1 MERVFQSII
10 DPLCPFARN
19 RPFSLRLGALQYFA
33 AHRRSVLFIDDRFG
47 STLTRSSGKLISFFL
62 AFLDDAPRR
71 HVVAPGP
78 GPCSPPASNYDES
91 SWRLSFFFLYLIF
104 TQFYPIQRPYTSRFL
119 LFFVSFF
126 VFVFFWHR
134 SRCNDRL
141 QPSGSPAGVDD
152 STPQRQK
159 KKKTRK
165 TKRAHEKNT
174 FKYSSRQT
182 PARPGVAPPPLTPA
196 TTLVSIGVR
205 FFQQKEKRK
214 PKPGRT
220 PK

>member
-47 STLTRSSGKLISFFL
+47 STLTRFSGKLISFFL

-91 SWRLSFFFLYLIF
+91 SWRLSFFFPIPYLYPVLPYSAPLHVSF
-104 TQFYPIQRPYTSRFL
+104 SFVFRFFFCFCFFLAPFKVQRPVAALRVAGGRRRFDAAA
-119 LFFVSFF
+119 SKEEKK
-126 VFVFFWHR
+126 
-134 SRCNDRL
+134 
-141 QPSGSPAGVDD
+141 
-152 STPQRQK
+152 QRK
-159 KKKTRK
+159 RNAH
-165 TKRAHEKNT
+165 TKRTRSNIPQDKHQPGQV
-174 FKYSSRQT
+174 SRH
-182 PARPGVAPPPLTPA
+182 LH
-196 TTLVSIGVR
+196 
-205 FFQQKEKRK
+205 
-214 PKPGRT
+214 
-220 PK
+220 

>member
-91 SWRLSFFFLYLIF
+91 SWRLSFFSYTLSLPSF
-104 TQFYPIQRPYTSRFL
+104 T
-119 LFFVSFF
+119 LFSAPTRL
-126 VFVFFWHR
+126 VFFCFSFLFCFFCTVQGATTGCSPQGRRRASTIRRR
-134 SRCNDRL
+134 SVKRR
-141 QPSGSPAGVDD
+141 
-152 STPQRQK
+152 K
-159 KKKTRK
+159 KQGKRNAH
-165 TKRAHEKNT
+165 TKRTRSNIPQDKHQPGQV
-174 FKYSSRQT
+174 SRH
-182 PARPGVAPPPLTPA
+182 LH
-196 TTLVSIGVR
+196 
-205 FFQQKEKRK
+205 
-214 PKPGRT
+214 
-220 PK
+220 

>member
-91 SWRLSFFFLYLIF
+91 SWRLSFFFPIPYLYPVL
-104 TQFYPIQRPYTSRFL
+104 PYSAPLHVSFSFVFRF
-119 LFFVSFF
+119 FF
-126 VFVFFWHR
+126 VFFAPFKVQR
-134 SRCNDRL
+134 PVAALRV
-141 QPSGSPAGVDD
+141 AGGRRRFDAAA
-152 STPQRQK
+152 SKEEKNNENETR
-159 KKKTRK
+159 TRK
-165 TKRAHEKNT
+165 EHVQIFLKTNTSQARCRATSIDAGDDLGFHRRPI
-174 FKYSSRQT
+174 F
-182 PARPGVAPPPLTPA
+182 PA
-196 TTLVSIGVR
+196 
-205 FFQQKEKRK
+205 KRK
-214 PKPGRT
+214 KETQTR
-220 PK
+220 

>member
-47 STLTRSSGKLISFFL
+47 STLTRFSGKLISFFL

-91 SWRLSFFFLYLIF
+91 SWRLSFFSYTLSLPSF
-104 TQFYPIQRPYTSRFL
+104 T
-119 LFFVSFF
+119 LFSAPTRL
-126 VFVFFWHR
+126 VFFCFSFLFCFFCTVQGATTGCSPQGRRRASTIRRR
-134 SRCNDRL
+134 SVKRR
-141 QPSGSPAGVDD
+141 
-152 STPQRQK
+152 
-159 KKKTRK
+159 KKTTK

>member
-91 SWRLSFFFLYLIF
+91 SWRLSFFSYTLSLPSFTLFSAPTRLVFFCFSFL
-104 TQFYPIQRPYTSRFL
+104 FL
-119 LFFVSFF
+119 FLFFFGTVQGATTGCSPQGRRRASTIRR
-126 VFVFFWHR
+126 R
-134 SRCNDRL
+134 SVKRRKK
-141 QPSGSPAGVDD
+141 
-152 STPQRQK
+152 QRK
-159 KKKTRK
+159 RNAH
-165 TKRAHEKNT
+165 TKRTRSNIPQDKHQPGQV
-174 FKYSSRQT
+174 SRH
-182 PARPGVAPPPLTPA
+182 LH
-196 TTLVSIGVR
+196 
-205 FFQQKEKRK
+205 
-214 PKPGRT
+214 
-220 PK
+220 